1 MDDELGAALQRASRG
16 RLTFVAESR
25 TLVYGTPECAT
36 LRLVADA
43 QDLRSLMQL
52 LLLVDPPEPGPQTS
66 LEVACDLLLALLDAR
81 PDLAARSLA
90 HVRAAVARAIPWSVD
105 AREVAERQAD
115 GTRPAAR
122 TRPQRG
128 KPAVVG
134 APDLPGRRDRAS

>member
-1 MDDELGAALQRASRG
+1 M
-16 RLTFVAESR
+16 T
-25 TLVYGTPECAT
+25 
-36 LRLVADA
+36 DA
-43 QDLRSLMQL
+43 HDLRSLLQL
-52 LLLVDPPEPGPQTS
+52 MMLVDRPEPSSRPS
-66 LEVACDLLLALLDAR
+66 LDVACDLLLALLDSR